1 MPDAPPSRSTASPL
15 LEAIAAL
22 AHRRS
27 LTESQTTAV
36 FTTVMRGEAT
46 PAQIAALLIG
56 LRVKGETA
64 DEVAG
69 AARALREA
77 MVPVEAAGDHLVDTC
92 GTGGGAVPTFNI
104 STAAAFVAAGA
115 GASGAKH
122 GNRAFTSKCGAGGV
136 LEALGNPIR
145 IDAATAARLPRE
157 ARGAVPFP
165 PDFHPPMRG
174 AGPGRPDAG

>member
-1 MPDAPPSRSTASPL
+1 LPGSFGEPEIPMPDAPPSRSTASPL
-15 LEAIAAL
+15 LDASAAL

-77 MVPVEAAGDHLVDTC
+77 IFFFKAAATPDIYTC
-92 GTGGGAVPTFNI
+92 GTGGGAV
-104 STAAAFVAAGA
+104 
-115 GASGAKH
+115 
-122 GNRAFTSKCGAGGV
+122 
-136 LEALGNPIR
+136 
-145 IDAATAARLPRE
+145 
-157 ARGAVPFP
+157 
-165 PDFHPPMRG
+165 
-174 AGPGRPDAG
+174 

>member
-77 MVPVEAAGDHLVDTC
+77 MVPVEAAGDHPVDTC
-92 GTGGGAVPTFNI
+92 GTGGGVVPTCDGA
-104 STAAAFVAAGA
+104 TAAASVTRGDGA
-115 GASGAKH
+115 W
-122 GNRAFTSKCGAGGV
+122 
-136 LEALGNPIR
+136 
-145 IDAATAARLPRE
+145 
-157 ARGAVPFP
+157 
-165 PDFHPPMRG
+165 
-174 AGPGRPDAG
+174 